1 MKAYVERNIL
11 FKALGHSH
19 NIVEKRAT
27 IPILSHV
34 LLQAEN
40 GQIKMAATDLELGI
54 IETFDARI
62 EVEGKV
68 TVLENMLFEIVK
80 RLPDGADIL
89 LELGPEESQLIVSS
103 GASRFELSCL
113 PSKDFPVVYTH
124 ELPHRFTISQK
135 DLTRLF
141 KGTCFAMSNEET
153 RYYLNGI
160 YFHPFDNQ
168 ELRAV
173 ATDGHRLARVSVPLP
188 EGAESFPGIIISSK
202 TINEILKIIAN
213 AQNSDLEISLS
224 ETQISFKFD
233 NIYLTSRLI
242 DGTFPDYEKA
252 IPQNNTKVLRLK
264 TKPFIKA
271 VERVSVISAQHS
283 RGIKVG
289 AQEDKLIL
297 SAVSSDIGS
306 AVEELVSNY
315 KFEPIEMGFNSKY
328 LVDIADQMDDGEA
341 EFAFSDNNTAV
352 VIRNVT
358 DAQSLYVLMPMRV

>member
-1 MKAYVERNIL
+1 MKVHIERNVL
-11 FKALGHSH
+11 AKALGHSH

-34 LLQAEN
+34 LLQTEE
-40 GQIKMAATDLELGI
+40 GKIKIAATDLELGI
-54 IETFDARI
+54 IELIDARVEI
-62 EVEGKV
+62 EGAV
-68 TVLENMLFEIVK
+68 TVLEHMLYEIVR
-80 RLPDGADIL
+80 RLPDGSEIT
-89 LELGPEESQLIVSS
+89 LELDAESSQLIVLS
-103 GASRFELSCL
+103 GASRFTLSCL
-113 PSKDFPVVYTH
+113 PAKDFPAVYTH
-124 ELPHRFTISQK
+124 ELPYHFTINQK

-141 KGTCFAMSNEET
+141 KGTSFAMSTEET

-160 YFHPFDNQ
+160 YLHPYENQ

-188 EGAESFPGIIISSK
+188 EGAENFPGIIISSK
-202 TINEILKIIAN
+202 TIAEVLKILVNPQPLDI
-213 AQNSDLEISLS
+213 EISLS
-224 ETQISFKFD
+224 ETQISFKYD
-233 NIYLTSRLI
+233 TIYLTSRLI

-264 TKPFIKA
+264 TKPFLKA

-289 AQEDKLIL
+289 AQKDKLIL

-306 AVEELVSNY
+306 AVEELESNY

-328 LVDIADQMDDGEA
+328 LVDIAGQMDDGEA
-341 EFAFSDNNTAV
+341 EFAFSDNHTAV
-352 VIRNVT
+352 IIRNIT
-358 DAQSLYVLMPMRV
+358 DAQALYVLMPMRV